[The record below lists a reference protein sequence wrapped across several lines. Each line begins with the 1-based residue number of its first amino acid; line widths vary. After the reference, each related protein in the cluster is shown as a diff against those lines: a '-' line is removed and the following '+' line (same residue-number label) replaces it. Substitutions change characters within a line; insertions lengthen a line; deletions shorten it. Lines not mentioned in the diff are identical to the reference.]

1 MVLRI
6 ALGMEEIQRYR
17 MSKKTEIKKQANMQ
31 SDNIEMTKFSQ
42 GVTYGGSLDLE
53 NGMSDMTYS
62 FGDVGQLDLFS
73 EEEMREKYPA
83 LKQAKRST
91 LSSRR
96 DVDMTRK
103 FTFRNSGK
111 VMDFLPIFA
120 SNMDGVGTF
129 SMAKQMQKHKMMTVI
144 TKSTTIGEWRAAA
157 GTGIRMQSLSVC
169 TGTNVMWDGEAQD
182 WKTMQQVLKSFPDVK
197 MITIDV
203 ANAYH
208 QNMVD
213 FIKKV
218 RDEYPDK
225 VIIAGNVVTPE
236 MTEELIIN
244 GADVV
249 KIGIGPGS
257 VCTTR
262 TMTGVGVPQFSAIV
276 DCSDAANG
284 VGGHIMADGGC
295 VYPGDIAKAF
305 GGGAHMVMI
314 GGMLAGHAESEQK
327 VVDGKIE
334 FYGMSSDRAREKHG
348 KRKDGYRG
356 NEGRLISLPYRGP
369 VEPTLEDILGG
380 VRSACT
386 YIGARRLKDMAKC
399 ASFVT
404 TNNVINRV
412 YEKYTK

>member
-1 MVLRI
+1 MRIDNDPKLNFEDVL
-6 ALGMEEIQRYR
+6 
-17 MSKKTEIKKQANMQ
+17 
-31 SDNIEMTKFSQ
+31 
-42 GVTYGGSLDLE
+42 
-53 NGMSDMTYS
+53 
-62 FGDVGQLDLFS
+62 
-73 EEEMREKYPA
+73 
-83 LKQAKRST
+83 LKPKRST

-103 FTFRNSGK
+103 FTFRNSRK

-129 SMAKQMQKHKMMTVI
+129 SMARQMQKHKMMTVI
-144 TKSTTIGEWRAAA
+144 TKSTTPAQWKEAA
-157 GTGIRMQSLSVC
+157 GTGIRMQSVSVC
-169 TGTNVMWDGEAQD
+169 TGTNVMWDPDAPD
-182 WKTMQQVLKSFPDVK
+182 YKTMQQVLQMFPDVK

-208 QNMVD
+208 QNFVD

-225 VIIAGNVVTPE
+225 TIIAGNVVTAE
-236 MTEELIIN
+236 MVEELIIN

-276 DCSDAANG
+276 ECSDAANG

-314 GGMLAGHAESEQK
+314 GGMLAGHDESEQP
-327 VVDGKIE
+327 VIDGKVE
-334 FYGMSSDRAREKHG
+334 FYGMSSDRAREVHG

-356 NEGRLISLPYRGP
+356 NEGRLISLPHRGP

-386 YIGARRLKDMAKC
+386 YIGARRLKDMSKC

-404 TNNVINRV
+404 TNNVINKV
-412 YEKYTK
+412 YEKYTSS

>member
-1 MVLRI
+1 MRINYDPKLNFEDVL
-6 ALGMEEIQRYR
+6 LQ
-17 MSKKTEIKKQANMQ
+17 
-31 SDNIEMTKFSQ
+31 
-42 GVTYGGSLDLE
+42 
-53 NGMSDMTYS
+53 
-62 FGDVGQLDLFS
+62 
-73 EEEMREKYPA
+73 P
-83 LKQAKRST
+83 KRST
-91 LSSRR
+91 LSSRK
-96 DVDMTRK
+96 DVDMTRN

-111 VMDFLPIFA
+111 QMNFLPIFA

-129 SMAKQMQKHKMMTVI
+129 SMAKVLQEHKMMTVI
-144 TKSTTIGEWRAAA
+144 TKTTGIDEWRKAV
-157 GTGIRMQSLSVC
+157 GNGVRLQSVSVC
-169 TGTNVMWDGEAQD
+169 TGTNVMWDKEAQD
-182 WKTMQQVLKSFPDVK
+182 WQTMQEVLKSFPDIK
-197 MITIDV
+197 MITVDV

-218 RDEYPDK
+218 RDEYPSK
-225 VIIAGNVVTPE
+225 IIIAGNVVTPE

-262 TMTGVGVPQFSAIV
+262 TMTGVGVPQFSAIL
-276 DCSDAANG
+276 DCADAANG
-284 VGGHIMADGGC
+284 VDGHIMADGGC
-295 VYPGDIAKAF
+295 VHPGDIAKAF
-305 GGGAHMVMI
+305 GGGAHMVML
-314 GGMLAGHAESEQK
+314 GGMLAGHDESEQQ

-348 KRKDGYRG
+348 RRKDGYRG

-369 VEPTLEDILGG
+369 VQNTVEDILGG

-386 YIGARRLKDMAKC
+386 YIGARRLKDMPKC

-412 YEKYTK
+412 YEKYTSG

>member
-1 MVLRI
+1 MRINYDAKLNFEDVL
-6 ALGMEEIQRYR
+6 LQ
-17 MSKKTEIKKQANMQ
+17 
-31 SDNIEMTKFSQ
+31 
-42 GVTYGGSLDLE
+42 
-53 NGMSDMTYS
+53 
-62 FGDVGQLDLFS
+62 
-73 EEEMREKYPA
+73 P
-83 LKQAKRST
+83 KRST
-91 LSSRR
+91 LSSRK
-96 DVDMTRK
+96 DVDMTRN

-111 VMDFLPIFA
+111 QMNFLPIFA

-129 SMAKQMQKHKMMTVI
+129 SMAKVLQEYKMMTVI
-144 TKSTTIGEWRAAA
+144 TKTTTIDQWREAI
-157 GTGIRMQSLSVC
+157 GSGVRLQSVSVC
-169 TGTNVMWDGEAQD
+169 TGTNVMWDKEAQD
-182 WKTMQQVLKSFPDVK
+182 WKTMQEVLKSFPDVK
-197 MITIDV
+197 MITVDV

-213 FIKKV
+213 FIKKI
-218 RDEYPDK
+218 RDKYSDK

-295 VYPGDIAKAF
+295 VHPGDIAKAF

-314 GGMLAGHAESEQK
+314 GGMLAGHDESEQP
-327 VVDGKIE
+327 VVNGKIE

-356 NEGRLISLPYRGP
+356 NEGRLISLPHRGP

-412 YEKYTK
+412 YEKYTTG

>member
-1 MVLRI
+1 MRINTDPKLNFEDVL
-6 ALGMEEIQRYR
+6 LQ
-17 MSKKTEIKKQANMQ
+17 
-31 SDNIEMTKFSQ
+31 
-42 GVTYGGSLDLE
+42 
-53 NGMSDMTYS
+53 
-62 FGDVGQLDLFS
+62 
-73 EEEMREKYPA
+73 P
-83 LKQAKRST
+83 KRST
-91 LSSRR
+91 LSSRK
-96 DVDMTRK
+96 DVDMTRN

-111 VMDFLPIFA
+111 QMNFLPIFA

-129 SMAKQMQKHKMMTVI
+129 SMAKALQEHKMMTVI
-144 TKSTTIGEWRAAA
+144 TKSTTLEQWRAAA
-157 GTGIRMQSLSVC
+157 GTGLRMQSVSVC
-169 TGTNVMWDGEAQD
+169 TGTNVMWDPEAQD
-182 WKTMQQVLKSFPDVK
+182 YKNMQQVLEMFPDVK
-197 MITIDV
+197 MITVDV

-208 QNMVD
+208 QNFVD
-213 FIKKV
+213 FIKRV

-225 VIIAGNVVTPE
+225 TIIAGNVVTPE
-236 MTEELIIN
+236 MVEELIIC

-249 KIGIGPGS
+249 KVGIGPGS

-276 DCSDAANG
+276 ECSDAANG

-314 GGMLAGHAESEQK
+314 GGMLAGHDESEQP
-327 VVDGKIE
+327 VVDGRVE
-334 FYGMSSDRAREKHG
+334 FYGMSSDRAREVHG

-356 NEGRLISLPYRGP
+356 NEGRLISLPHRGP
-369 VEPTLEDILGG
+369 VEATLEDILGG

-386 YIGARRLKDMAKC
+386 YIGARKLKDMAKC

-412 YEKYTK
+412 YERYTK

>member
-1 MVLRI
+1 MNTIKILKKCVNK
-6 ALGMEEIQRYR
+6 E
-17 MSKKTEIKKQANMQ
+17 SKKKMRINYDAKLNFE
-31 SDNIEMTKFSQ
+31 
-42 GVTYGGSLDLE
+42 
-53 NGMSDMTYS
+53 
-62 FGDVGQLDLFS
+62 DVLLQ
-73 EEEMREKYPA
+73 P
-83 LKQAKRST
+83 KRST
-91 LSSRR
+91 LSSRK
-96 DVDMTRK
+96 DVDMTRN

-111 VMDFLPIFA
+111 QMNFLPIFA

-129 SMAKQMQKHKMMTVI
+129 SMAKVLQEHKMMTVI
-144 TKSTTIGEWRAAA
+144 TKTTGIEEWRKAV
-157 GTGIRMQSLSVC
+157 GNGVRLQSVSVC
-169 TGTNVMWDGEAQD
+169 TGTNIMWDKEAQD
-182 WKTMQQVLKSFPDVK
+182 WKTMQEVLKSFPDIK
-197 MITIDV
+197 MITVDV

-218 RDEYPDK
+218 RDEYPNK
-225 VIIAGNVVTPE
+225 IIVAGNVVTPE

-262 TMTGVGVPQFSAIV
+262 TMTGVGVPQFSAIL
-276 DCSDAANG
+276 DCADAANG
-284 VGGHIMADGGC
+284 VDGHIMADGGC
-295 VYPGDIAKAF
+295 VHPGDIAKAF

-314 GGMLAGHAESEQK
+314 GGMLAGHDESEQE

-348 KRKDGYRG
+348 RRKDGYRG
-356 NEGRLISLPYRGP
+356 NEGRLISLPYRGS
-369 VEPTLEDILGG
+369 VQNTIEDILGG

-386 YIGARRLKDMAKC
+386 YIGARRLKDMPKC

-412 YEKYTK
+412 YERYTK

>member
-1 MVLRI
+1 MRINYDAKLNFEDVL
-6 ALGMEEIQRYR
+6 LQ
-17 MSKKTEIKKQANMQ
+17 
-31 SDNIEMTKFSQ
+31 
-42 GVTYGGSLDLE
+42 
-53 NGMSDMTYS
+53 
-62 FGDVGQLDLFS
+62 
-73 EEEMREKYPA
+73 P
-83 LKQAKRST
+83 KRST
-91 LSSRR
+91 LSSRK
-96 DVDMTRK
+96 DVDMTRN

-111 VMDFLPIFA
+111 QMNFLPIFA

-129 SMAKQMQKHKMMTVI
+129 SMAKVLQEFKMMAVI
-144 TKSTTIGEWRAAA
+144 TKTTGIEEWRKAV
-157 GTGIRMQSLSVC
+157 GNGVRLQSVSVC
-169 TGTNVMWDGEAQD
+169 TGTNVMWDKEAQD
-182 WKTMQQVLKSFPDVK
+182 WKTMQEVLRSFPDIK

-213 FIKKV
+213 FIAKV
-218 RDEYPDK
+218 RDQYPTK
-225 VIIAGNVVTPE
+225 IIVAGNVVTPE

-262 TMTGVGVPQFSAIV
+262 TMTGVGVPQFSAIL
-276 DCSDAANG
+276 DCADAANG
-284 VGGHIMADGGC
+284 VDGHIMADGGC
-295 VYPGDIAKAF
+295 VFPGDIAKAF

-314 GGMLAGHAESEQK
+314 GGMLAGHDESEQQ

-369 VEPTLEDILGG
+369 VKGTVEDILGG

-386 YIGARRLKDMAKC
+386 YIGARRLKDMPKC

-404 TNNVINRV
+404 TNNVQNQV
-412 YEKYTK
+412 YERYTK